1 MKAAPYA
8 CPYRQTVWLS
18 LTTAIISGMASTV
31 IYARVPAEI
40 KEAVESHA
48 EARGMTLT
56 AAITDLLRRGLEATE
71 NARSAEALEV
81 EVQRLRAQLDGARAE
96 VAGAQTQAQ
105 AATASFQSLSH
116 RLGQPLAPCPNQAC
130 KGPVRGH
137 DLLVTGRCPR
147 CRTSLALTLADVATG
162 SKPVEKTDDWLL
174 LLGAVGAAIGA
185 GILINSGS
193 KNDSNPRPP
202 SLGPSLSLQRVVPAK
217 SRP

>member
-1 MKAAPYA
+1 
-8 CPYRQTVWLS
+8 
-18 LTTAIISGMASTV
+18 MASTV
-31 IYARVPAEI
+31 IYARVPAEV
-40 KEAVESHA
+40 KEAAESHA
-48 EARGMTLT
+48 ESRGMTLT
-56 AAITDLLRRGLEATE
+56 AAITDLLSKGLEASE
-71 NARSAEALEV
+71 NARSAQSLEV

-105 AATASFQSLSH
+105 AVTASFQSLSH
-116 RLGQPLAPCPNQAC
+116 RLGQPLAPCPNHAC
-130 KGPVRGH
+130 GGPVRGY

-147 CRTSLALTLADVATG
+147 CRTSLAVTLAEVATG

-193 KNDSNPRPP
+193 KAAGSPRPP
-202 SLGPSLSLQRVVPAK
+202 TLGPSLSLTRVGPAK